1 MTSRF
6 DRPLS
11 AAVEH
16 INGTLRPSAVAVV
29 CEPRAQRVVVRVCGE
44 IDMEDADGLRRD
56 LTAALDSSPCG
67 LDIDLSAVTFC
78 DSQGL
83 HVLSDLN
90 REARKAGKTL
100 VLTALSRQVARLLRV
115 TRAQHVLTVRGWPP
129 PEAFAVRA
137 GPARFS
143 GTPPG

>member
-1 MTSRF
+1 MTSQF
-6 DRPLS
+6 DRPLP

-16 INGTLRPSAVAVV
+16 INGTLRPSVVAVV
-29 CEPRAQRVVVRVCGE
+29 CEPGAQRVAVRVCGE

-90 REARKAGKTL
+90 RQARKAGKTL
-100 VLTALSRQVARLLRV
+100 VLTAPSRPVARLLRV
-115 TRAQHVLTVRGWPP
+115 TGAQHLLTVRGWPL
-129 PEAFAVRA
+129 PETLAAGT

-143 GTPPG
+143 GTRPG